1 MEKQDALLERLK
13 ETRIIAIL
21 RGIPQDKA
29 LHVAGA
35 LCRGGIVF
43 AEVTMNTE
51 GALDII
57 SQWRESPDLNMII
70 GAGTVLDLDMAKE
83 AVRAGAQYLVSPN
96 VDEAV
101 IHYAREQGIG
111 VFPGAMT
118 PTEIV
123 RAWKAGANAVKLFPM
138 ASMGIEYLKEIRAP
152 LDQIPLIVTGGVRIN
167 NIQEFLSAG
176 TTAVGLGGSIANGDL
191 IREGRYDLI
200 EHNASEMIQA
210 VKTFNSQHQGG

>member
-1 MEKQDALLERLK
+1 MRNQDTLLEHLK

-21 RGIPQDKA
+21 RGIPKETA
-29 LHVAGA
+29 LHVARA
-35 LCRGGIVF
+35 LSRGGIVF
-43 AEVTMNTE
+43 AEITMNTE

-57 SQWRESPDLNMII
+57 SQWRVTPDLNMII

-101 IHYAREQGIG
+101 IQYACEQGIG

-152 LDQIPLIVTGGVRIN
+152 LDQIPLIVTGGVRID

-176 TTAVGLGGSIANGDL
+176 TTAVGLGSSLANSEL

-200 EHNASEMIQA
+200 EQNAATMIQA
-210 VKTFNSQHQGG
+210 VTTFNSNRNQV

>member
-1 MEKQDALLERLK
+1 MKNQDPLLEHLK

-21 RGIPQDKA
+21 RGIPKDKA
-29 LHVAGA
+29 LHVARA
-35 LCRGGIVF
+35 LNRGGIVF
-43 AEVTMNTE
+43 AEITMNTE
-51 GALDII
+51 GALEII
-57 SQWRESPDLNMII
+57 SQWREATGLNMII
-70 GAGTVLDLDMAKE
+70 GAGTVLDLDMGKE
-83 AVRAGAQYLVSPN
+83 AVRAGAQYIVSPN

-138 ASMGIEYLKEIRAP
+138 ASMGIGYLKEIRAP
-152 LDQIPLIVTGGVRIN
+152 LDQIPLIVTGGVRID
-167 NIQEFLSAG
+167 NIQDFLSAG
-176 TTAVGLGGSIANGDL
+176 TTAVGLGGSLANGEL

-200 EHNASEMIQA
+200 EQNAATMIQA
-210 VKTFNSQHQGG
+210 VAKFNSDPIHL

>member
-1 MEKQDALLERLK
+1 MRKQDSLLEHLK

-21 RGIPQDKA
+21 RGIPQEKA
-29 LHVAGA
+29 LHVASA
-35 LCRGGIVF
+35 LSRGGIVF
-43 AEVTMNTE
+43 TEVTMNTE

-57 SQWRESPDLNMII
+57 SQWRERPDLNMII

-83 AVRAGAQYLVSPN
+83 AITAGAQYLVSPN

-123 RAWKAGANAVKLFPM
+123 KAWKAGANAVKLFPM

-152 LDQIPLIVTGGVRIN
+152 LDQIPLIVTGGVRRD

-176 TTAVGLGGSIANGDL
+176 TTAVGLGGSLANAEL

-200 EHNASEMIQA
+200 EQNAATMIQA
-210 VKTFNSQHQGG
+210 VTTFNSNRNQI